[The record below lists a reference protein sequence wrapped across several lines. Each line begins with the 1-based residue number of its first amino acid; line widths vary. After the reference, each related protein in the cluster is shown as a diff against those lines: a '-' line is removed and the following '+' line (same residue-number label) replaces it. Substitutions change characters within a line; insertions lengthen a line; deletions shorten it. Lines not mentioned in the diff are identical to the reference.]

1 MNVGTID
8 GGLSPQRRR
17 PAEPGPGGRAGAP
30 TKDNARRVEEA
41 ILGLKPVTPGVT
53 LRVEG
58 GIGRPPMERTPRN
71 QRLWEAARR
80 LAKELGLDLE
90 EGMAGGGSDGNT
102 TSLFTATLDGLG
114 QSATALTL
122 ATSSSTCTGW
132 SSGAPCWRCS

>member
-1 MNVGTID
+1 M
-8 GGLSPQRRR
+8 
-17 PAEPGPGGRAGAP
+17 
-30 TKDNARRVEEA
+30 EEA

-90 EGMAGGGSDGNT
+90 EGMAGGAGTGSPA
-102 TSLFTATLDGLG
+102 SLPLPWTVWR

-122 ATSSSTCTGW
+122 ATSSSTWTGW
-132 SSGAPCWRCS
+132 SSGVPCWRCS

>member
-1 MNVGTID
+1 M
-8 GGLSPQRRR
+8 
-17 PAEPGPGGRAGAP
+17 
-30 TKDNARRVEEA
+30 EEA

-58 GIGRPPMERTPRN
+58 GMGRPPMERTPRN
-71 QRLWEAARR
+71 RRLWEAARR

-90 EGMAGGGSDGNT
+90 EGMAGGGSDGT
-102 TSLFTATLDGLG
+102 PPASLPLPWTVWG